1 MKVELNIDSK
11 ILKKAKK
18 LAKEQNSDLD
28 QLVESYLRKLVTKK
42 DIIISEEVK
51 QLPKG
56 LKMPKKESV
65 EDAKYNYLAEKYL

>member
-1 MKVELNIDSK
+1 MKVELNIDPK

-28 QLVESYLRKLVTKK
+28 QLVESYLRKLVAKK
-42 DIIISEEVK
+42 DIVISEEVK

-56 LKMPKKESV
+56 LKMPKNESV